1 MPDWLQQRRWSL
13 AILAALLLLSLALPQ
28 AGMSLQVLQPPG
40 TQHWLGTDALGRDV
54 LLTVLKALP
63 NTLLIALAT
72 GVLPVLIALL
82 LTALAYWLGAWMRE
96 LLLKLVDILL
106 ILPSTLLLI
115 VLAAFLQPDLWGC
128 ILLVSLLAWPDDFR
142 VLGSALQKDV
152 QRDNVQLA
160 RSYGASKGY
169 VLRVHIWP
177 ALSSLLFALVLQ
189 NARRGVG
196 ITAGLAFLGLMDPRI
211 ANFGSLLF
219 ESQRQMHSAA
229 FWWLLLPPMLALA
242 CLLIFLI
249 RLQAQQVPDVR

>member
-1 MPDWLQQRRWSL
+1 MLEWLQKRRWSL
-13 AILAALLLLSLALPQ
+13 TIMAALLLLSLVLPQ
-28 AGMSLQVLQPPG
+28 AGMSLQVLQPPSR
-40 TQHWLGTDALGRDV
+40 QHWLGTDVLGRDV
-54 LLTVLKALP
+54 LLTVFKALP

-82 LTALAYWLGAWMRE
+82 LTALTYWLGAWFRV

-128 ILLVSLLAWPDDFR
+128 ILLVALLTWTDDFR
-142 VLGSALQKDV
+142 VLGSALQKAV
-152 QRDNVQLA
+152 QRDNVQLV
-160 RSYGASKGY
+160 RSYGANKGY

-177 ALSSLLFALVLQ
+177 ALTSLLYALMLQ

-211 ANFGSLLF
+211 ANFGGLLF

-242 CLLIFLI
+242 GLLVFLT
-249 RLQAQQVPDVR
+249 RLQPQQVHDVR